1 MIQRTIV
8 RPMKSSGEDSRTS
21 STTTT
26 KVLENPD
33 EIVKQVIHLAET
45 SNGLSIVSVSGGMEL
60 INNSFFDLFRKILD
74 DYRGGQGKGIKW
86 VTNMEGK
93 EGIDLVKK
101 FIDLGM
107 QIRHVKNLSSM
118 NFAVGEKEVNATIE
132 KMEGGKMVQ
141 SLLTSNEPMYIQ
153 HFYSIFE
160 ELWNKGIDA
169 QDRVKALVEGLES
182 ADIEIIPNPKE
193 GIKHAWKVIKSAR
206 KEVLIIFSTANAFR
220 RQIEM
225 GGLALLKEVSKNHLG
240 MVRILIPADNKIVQT
255 IGEVME
261 TSHDINIRTI
271 DESLQT
277 SITIVL
283 VDRKE
288 CVIVESIDDARD
300 NSANAAGLATYSK
313 SKSIVA
319 SYVSIFESLWNQT
332 ELYEQLKESKE
343 QLEQAYEKLKINGK
357 RQKEFIDIAAHEL
370 RNPVQPI
377 LGLAEI
383 LRSKM
388 KTEQEQDFTKE
399 KNVDEGDDI
408 LDVIIRNAIRLKRL
422 TEDILDITRIENQSL
437 TLYKEEFCLNEVI
450 LHAISDTRNQFQKQQ
465 REIIKL
471 ILDSEHGADDLT
483 IAVVADKQ
491 RIVQVVSNLLNNAVK
506 FTKQGVITI
515 RTEKK
520 KKDNNINN
528 DEDEVIVS
536 IKDTGIGIH
545 PQILPKLFTK
555 FVSASPKGTGLGL
568 YICKSIVEA
577 HGGKIWAENNVNG
590 NGATFKF
597 SLPIDKDLL

>member
-1 MIQRTIV
+1 
-8 RPMKSSGEDSRTS
+8 MKSSGEDSRTS

-26 KVLENPD
+26 KVLENSD
-33 EIVKQVIHLAET
+33 EIVKQVIHLAES

-60 INNSFFDLFRKILD
+60 IYNSFFDLYRKILD

-86 VTNMEGK
+86 VINMEGK
-93 EGIDLVKK
+93 EGTDLVKK

-118 NFAVGEKEVNATIE
+118 NFAVGDKEVNATIE

-141 SLLTSNEPMYIQ
+141 SLLTSNEPLYIQ

-169 QDRVKALVEGLES
+169 QDRIKAIEEGQES
-182 ADIEIIPNPKE
+182 ADIEIIPNPTE

-206 KEVLIIFSTANAFR
+206 KEVLIIYSTANAFR
-220 RQIEM
+220 RQIEN
-225 GGLALLKEVSKNHLG
+225 GGLALLKEVSKNLLG
-240 MVRILIPADNKIVQT
+240 KVRILIPADNKIVQT
-255 IGEVME
+255 IREVME
-261 TSHDINIRTI
+261 TSPDINIRTI
-271 DESLQT
+271 EESLQT
-277 SITIVL
+277 RITIVL
-283 VDRKE
+283 VDRKD
-288 CVIVESIDDARD
+288 CVIVESIDYPRD
-300 NSANAAGLATYSK
+300 NSADAAGLATYSK

-332 ELYEQLKESKE
+332 ELYEQLKESKK

-388 KTEQEQDFTKE
+388 KVEEEQDFTRE
-399 KNVDEGDDI
+399 KTIFDGNDI
-408 LDVIIRNAIRLKRL
+408 VDVIIRNAIRLKRL

-450 LHAISDTRNQFQKQQ
+450 LHAIADTRNQFQKQQ

-471 ILDSEHGADDLT
+471 ILDSEQGRDDLT
-483 IAVVADKQ
+483 IAVVADK
-491 RIVQVVSNLLNNAVK
+491 
-506 FTKQGVITI
+506 
-515 RTEKK
+515 
-520 KKDNNINN
+520 
-528 DEDEVIVS
+528 
-536 IKDTGIGIH
+536 
-545 PQILPKLFTK
+545 
-555 FVSASPKGTGLGL
+555 
-568 YICKSIVEA
+568 
-577 HGGKIWAENNVNG
+577 ENYSG
-590 NGATFKF
+590 CF
-597 SLPIDKDLL
+597 

>member
-60 INNSFFDLFRKILD
+60 IYNSFFDLFRKILD

-399 KNVDEGDDI
+399 KNVDEGDDM

-471 ILDSEHGADDLT
+471 ILDSEHGTDDLT

>member
-1 MIQRTIV
+1 M
-8 RPMKSSGEDSRTS
+8 
-21 STTTT
+21 
-26 KVLENPD
+26 
-33 EIVKQVIHLAET
+33 KQVIHLAES

-60 INNSFFDLFRKILD
+60 IYNSFFDLYRKILD

-86 VTNMEGK
+86 VINMEGK
-93 EGIDLVKK
+93 EGTDLVKK

-118 NFAVGEKEVNATIE
+118 NFAVGDKEVNATIE

-141 SLLTSNEPMYIQ
+141 SLLTSNEPLYIQ

-169 QDRVKALVEGLES
+169 QDRIKAIEEGQES

-193 GIKHAWKVIKSAR
+193 GMKHAWKVIKSAR
-206 KEVLIIFSTANAFR
+206 KEVLIIYSTANAFR
-220 RQIEM
+220 RQIEND
-225 GGLALLKEVSKNHLG
+225 GLALLKEVSKNLLG
-240 MVRILIPADNKIVQT
+240 KVRILIPADNKIVQT
-255 IGEVME
+255 IREVME
-261 TSHDINIRTI
+261 TSPDINIRTI
-271 DESLQT
+271 EESLQT
-277 SITIVL
+277 RITIVL
-283 VDRKE
+283 VDRKD
-288 CVIVESIDDARD
+288 CVIVESIDYARD
-300 NSANAAGLATYSK
+300 NSADAAGLATYSN

-332 ELYEQLKESKE
+332 ELYEQLKESKK

-388 KTEQEQDFTKE
+388 KVEEEQDFTRE
-399 KNVDEGDDI
+399 KTIFDGNDI
-408 LDVIIRNAIRLKRL
+408 VDVIIRNAIRLKRL

-450 LHAISDTRNQFQKQQ
+450 LHAIADTRNQFQKQQ
-465 REIIKL
+465 REIIKF
-471 ILDSEHGADDLT
+471 ILDSEQGKDDLT
-483 IAVVADKQ
+483 IAVVADKH
-491 RIVQVVSNLLNNAVK
+491 RIIQVVSNLLNNAVK

-515 RTEKK
+515 STAKK
-520 KKDNNINN
+520 KKDNNNSIE
-528 DEDEVIVS
+528 EDEVIVS
-536 IKDTGIGIH
+536 IRDTGIGIH
-545 PQILPKLFTK
+545 PQVLPKLFTK
-555 FVSASPKGTGLGL
+555 FVSTSPKGTGLGL

-577 HGGKIWAENNVNG
+577 HGGKIWAENNADG
-590 NGATFKF
+590 DGATFMF
-597 SLPIDKDLL
+597 SLPIDKDL

>member
-1 MIQRTIV
+1 
-8 RPMKSSGEDSRTS
+8 MKSSGEDSRTS

-26 KVLENPD
+26 KVLENSD
-33 EIVKQVIHLAET
+33 EIVKQVIHLAES

-60 INNSFFDLFRKILD
+60 IYNSFFDLYRKILD

-86 VTNMEGK
+86 VINMEGK
-93 EGIDLVKK
+93 EGTDLVKK

-118 NFAVGEKEVNATIE
+118 NFAVGDKEVNATIE

-141 SLLTSNEPMYIQ
+141 SLLTSNEPLYIQ

-169 QDRVKALVEGLES
+169 QDRIKAIEEGQES

-193 GIKHAWKVIKSAR
+193 GMKLAWKVIKSAR
-206 KEVLIIFSTANAFR
+206 KEVLIIYSTANAFR
-220 RQIEM
+220 RQIEN
-225 GGLALLKEVSKNHLG
+225 GGLALLKEVSKNLLG
-240 MVRILIPADNKIVQT
+240 KVRILIPADNKIVQT
-255 IGEVME
+255 IREVME
-261 TSHDINIRTI
+261 TSPDINIRTI
-271 DESLQT
+271 EESLQT
-277 SITIVL
+277 RITIVL
-283 VDRKE
+283 VDRKD
-288 CVIVESIDDARD
+288 CVIVESIDYARD
-300 NSANAAGLATYSK
+300 NSADAAGLATYSN

-332 ELYEQLKESKE
+332 ELYEQLKESKK

-388 KTEQEQDFTKE
+388 KVEEEQDFTRE
-399 KNVDEGDDI
+399 KTIFDGNDI
-408 LDVIIRNAIRLKRL
+408 VDVIIRNAIRLKRL

-450 LHAISDTRNQFQKQQ
+450 LHAIADTRNQFQKQQ
-465 REIIKL
+465 REIIKF
-471 ILDSEHGADDLT
+471 ILDSEQGKDDLT
-483 IAVVADKQ
+483 IAVVADKH
-491 RIVQVVSNLLNNAVK
+491 RIIQVVSNLLNNAVK

-515 RTEKK
+515 STAKK
-520 KKDNNINN
+520 KKDNNNSIE
-528 DEDEVIVS
+528 EDEVIVS
-536 IKDTGIGIH
+536 IRDTGIGIH
-545 PQILPKLFTK
+545 PQVLPKLFTK
-555 FVSASPKGTGLGL
+555 FVSTSPKGTGLGL

-577 HGGKIWAENNVNG
+577 HGGKIWAENNADCD
-590 NGATFKF
+590 GATFMF
-597 SLPIDKDLL
+597 SLPIDKDL

>member
-1 MIQRTIV
+1 
-8 RPMKSSGEDSRTS
+8 MKSSGEDSRGSTS
-21 STTTT
+21 STT
-26 KVLENPD
+26 KVLENPE
-33 EIVKQVIHLAET
+33 EIVKQVILLTET

-60 INNSFFDLFRKILD
+60 IYNSFFDLYRKILD

-86 VTNMEGK
+86 VINMEGK

-118 NFAVGEKEVNATIE
+118 NFAVGENEVNATIE

-141 SLLTSNEPMYIQ
+141 SMLTSNEPMYIE

-169 QDRVKALVEGLES
+169 QDRIKAIEEGLES
-182 ADIEIIPNPKE
+182 ADIEIITNPKE
-193 GIKHAWKVIKSAR
+193 GIKHAWKVIGSAR

-220 RQIEM
+220 HKSEM
-225 GGLALLKEVSKNHLG
+225 GGLALLKEVSKNLLG
-240 MVRILIPADNKIVQT
+240 KVRILIPADKKIVQT
-255 IGEVME
+255 VGEVME
-261 TSHDINIRTI
+261 TSPDINIRTI
-271 DESLQT
+271 EESLQT
-277 SITIVL
+277 RITIVL
-283 VDRKE
+283 VDRTE
-288 CVIVESIDDARD
+288 CVIVESIDDARN
-300 NSANAAGLATYSK
+300 NSADAAGLATYSK

-332 ELYEQLKESKE
+332 ELYEQLKQSKKE
-343 QLEQAYEKLKINGK
+343 LEQAYEKLKINWN
-357 RQKEFIDIAAHEL
+357 RQKEFIDIAADEL

-388 KTEQEQDFTKE
+388 KVEEGQDFTRE
-399 KNVDEGDDI
+399 KTIYDGNDI
-408 LDVIIRNAIRLKRL
+408 VDVIIRNAIRLKRL

-437 TLYKEEFCLNEVI
+437 TLYKEEFCLDEVV
-450 LHAISDTRNQFQKQQ
+450 LHAIADTRNQFQKQE
-465 REIIKL
+465 RENIKL
-471 ILDSEHGADDLT
+471 ILDSDDLT
-483 IAVVADKQ
+483 ITVLADKQ
-491 RIVQVVSNLLNNAVK
+491 RIIQVVSNILNNAVK

-515 RTEKK
+515 RTAKK
-520 KKDNNINN
+520 KKDNNNN
-528 DEDEVIVS
+528 SEEDEVIVS
-536 IKDTGIGIH
+536 IRDTGIGIH

-568 YICKSIVEA
+568 YICKSIIQDSWWQALGRE
-577 HGGKIWAENNVNG
+577 
-590 NGATFKF
+590 
-597 SLPIDKDLL
+597 

>member
-1 MIQRTIV
+1 
-8 RPMKSSGEDSRTS
+8 MKSSGEDSRAS
-21 STTTT
+21 STTITR
-26 KVLENPD
+26 VLENPD

-45 SNGLSIVSVSGGMEL
+45 SKGLSIVSVSGGMEL
-60 INNSFFDLFRKILD
+60 IYNSFFDLYRKILD

-86 VTNMEGK
+86 VINMEGK
-93 EGIDLVKK
+93 ESIDLVRK
-101 FIDLGM
+101 FVDLGM

-153 HFYSIFE
+153 HFYTIFE

-169 QDRVKALVEGLES
+169 QDRIKAIEEGLES

-225 GGLALLKEVSKNHLG
+225 GGLALLKEVSKDLLG
-240 MVRILIPADNKIVQT
+240 KVRILVPTDNKVVQT

-261 TSHDINIRTI
+261 TSPDINIRTI
-271 DESLQT
+271 EESLQT
-277 SITIVL
+277 RITIVL

-288 CVIVESIDDARD
+288 CVIVESIDDASN
-300 NSANAAGLATYSK
+300 NSADAAGLATYSK
-313 SKSIVA
+313 SKSIVS
-319 SYVSIFESLWNQT
+319 SYVSIFESLWNQA
-332 ELYEQLKESKE
+332 ELYEQLKESKS
-343 QLEQAYEKLKINGK
+343 QLEHAYEKLKINGK

-388 KTEQEQDFTKE
+388 KEEEQDFIKE
-399 KNVDEGDDI
+399 KSVDDGNDI
-408 LDVIIRNAIRLKRL
+408 VDVIIRNAIRLKRL

-450 LHAISDTRNQFQKQQ
+450 LHAIADTRNQFQKQQ

-471 ILDSEHGADDLT
+471 ILDSEPGKDDLT

-491 RIVQVVSNLLNNAVK
+491 RIIQVVSNLLNNAVK
-506 FTKQGVITI
+506 FTNQGVITI
-515 RTEKK
+515 RTAKK
-520 KKDNNINN
+520 NKDINI
-528 DEDEVIVS
+528 DGEEDEVIVS
-536 IKDTGIGIH
+536 IRDTGTGIH

-577 HGGKIWAENNVNG
+577 HGGKIWAQNNADG
-590 NGATFKF
+590 IGATFMF
-597 SLPIDKDLL
+597 SLPMDKDL

>member
-1 MIQRTIV
+1 
-8 RPMKSSGEDSRTS
+8 MKSSGEDSRGSTS
-21 STTTT
+21 STT
-26 KVLENPD
+26 KVLENPE
-33 EIVKQVIHLAET
+33 EIVKQVILLAET

-60 INNSFFDLFRKILD
+60 IYNSFFDLYRKILD

-86 VTNMEGK
+86 VINMEGK

-118 NFAVGEKEVNATIE
+118 NFAVGENEVNATIE

-141 SLLTSNEPMYIQ
+141 SMLTSNEPMYIE

-169 QDRVKALVEGLES
+169 QDRIKAIEEGLES
-182 ADIEIIPNPKE
+182 ADIEIITNPKE
-193 GIKHAWKVIKSAR
+193 GIKHAWKVIGSAR

-225 GGLALLKEVSKNHLG
+225 GGLALLKEVSKNLLG
-240 MVRILIPADNKIVQT
+240 KVRILIPADKKIVQT
-255 IGEVME
+255 VGEVME
-261 TSHDINIRTI
+261 TSPDINIRTI
-271 DESLQT
+271 EESLQT
-277 SITIVL
+277 RITIVL
-283 VDRKE
+283 VDRTE
-288 CVIVESIDDARD
+288 CVIVESIDDARN
-300 NSANAAGLATYSK
+300 NSADAAGLATYSK

-332 ELYEQLKESKE
+332 ELYEQLKQSKKE
-343 QLEQAYEKLKINGK
+343 LEQAYEKLKINWN

-388 KTEQEQDFTKE
+388 KVEEGQDFTRE
-399 KNVDEGDDI
+399 KTIYDGNDI
-408 LDVIIRNAIRLKRL
+408 GDVIIRNAIRLKRL

-437 TLYKEEFCLNEVI
+437 TLYKEEFCLDEVV
-450 LHAISDTRNQFQKQQ
+450 LHAIADTRNQFQKQQ
-465 REIIKL
+465 RENIKL
-471 ILDSEHGADDLT
+471 ILDSDDLT
-483 IAVVADKQ
+483 ITVLADKQ
-491 RIVQVVSNLLNNAVK
+491 RIIQVVSNILNNAVK

-515 RTEKK
+515 RTAKK
-520 KKDNNINN
+520 KKDNNNN
-528 DEDEVIVS
+528 SEEDEVIVS
-536 IKDTGIGIH
+536 IRDTGIGIH

-568 YICKSIVEA
+568 YICKSIIQA
-577 HGGKIWAENNVNG
+577 HGGKLWAENNADG
-590 NGATFKF
+590 KGATFTF
-597 SLPIDKDLL
+597 SLPLSEEPF

>member
-1 MIQRTIV
+1 MSIV
-8 RPMKSSGEDSRTS
+8 RRMKSSGEDSRTS

-26 KVLENPD
+26 KVLENSD
-33 EIVKQVIHLAET
+33 EIVKQVIHLAES

-60 INNSFFDLFRKILD
+60 IYNSFFDLYRKILD

-86 VTNMEGK
+86 VINMEGK
-93 EGIDLVKK
+93 EGTDLVKK

-118 NFAVGEKEVNATIE
+118 NFAVGDKEVNATIE

-141 SLLTSNEPMYIQ
+141 SLLTSNEPLYIQ

-169 QDRVKALVEGLES
+169 QDRIKAIEEGQES
-182 ADIEIIPNPKE
+182 ADIEIIPNPTE

-206 KEVLIIFSTANAFR
+206 KEVLIIYSTANAFR
-220 RQIEM
+220 RQIEN
-225 GGLALLKEVSKNHLG
+225 GGLALLKEVSKNLLG
-240 MVRILIPADNKIVQT
+240 KVRILIPADNKIVQT
-255 IGEVME
+255 IREVME
-261 TSHDINIRTI
+261 TSPDINIRTI
-271 DESLQT
+271 EESLQT
-277 SITIVL
+277 RITIVL
-283 VDRKE
+283 VDRKD
-288 CVIVESIDDARD
+288 CVIVESIDYPRD
-300 NSANAAGLATYSK
+300 NSADAAGLATYSK

-332 ELYEQLKESKE
+332 ELYEQLKESKK

-388 KTEQEQDFTKE
+388 KVEEEQDFTRE
-399 KNVDEGDDI
+399 KTIFDGNDI
-408 LDVIIRNAIRLKRL
+408 VDVIIRNAIRLKRL

-450 LHAISDTRNQFQKQQ
+450 LHAIADTRNQFQKQQ

-471 ILDSEHGADDLT
+471 ILDSEQGKDDLT

-491 RIVQVVSNLLNNAVK
+491 RIIQVVSNLLNNAVK

-515 RTEKK
+515 STAKK
-520 KKDNNINN
+520 KKDNNNSIE
-528 DEDEVIVS
+528 EDEVIVS
-536 IKDTGIGIH
+536 IRDTGIGIH
-545 PQILPKLFTK
+545 PQVLPKLFTK
-555 FVSASPKGTGLGL
+555 FVSTSPKGTGLGL

-577 HGGKIWAENNVNG
+577 HGGKIWAENNADG
-590 NGATFKF
+590 DGATFMF
-597 SLPIDKDLL
+597 SLPIDKDL

>member
-1 MIQRTIV
+1 
-8 RPMKSSGEDSRTS
+8 
-21 STTTT
+21 
-26 KVLENPD
+26 
-33 EIVKQVIHLAET
+33 
-45 SNGLSIVSVSGGMEL
+45 VSGGMEL
-60 INNSFFDLFRKILD
+60 IYNSFFDLYRKILD

-86 VTNMEGK
+86 VINMEGK
-93 EGIDLVKK
+93 EGTDLVKK

-118 NFAVGEKEVNATIE
+118 NFAVGDKEVNATIE

-141 SLLTSNEPMYIQ
+141 SLLTSNEPLYIQ

-169 QDRVKALVEGLES
+169 QDRIKAIEEGQES

-206 KEVLIIFSTANAFR
+206 KEVLIIYSTANAFR
-220 RQIEM
+220 RQIEN
-225 GGLALLKEVSKNHLG
+225 GGLALLKEVSKNLLG
-240 MVRILIPADNKIVQT
+240 KVRILIPADNKIVQT
-255 IGEVME
+255 IREVME
-261 TSHDINIRTI
+261 TSPDINIRTI
-271 DESLQT
+271 EESLQT
-277 SITIVL
+277 RITIVL
-283 VDRKE
+283 VDRKD
-288 CVIVESIDDARD
+288 CVIVESIDYARD
-300 NSANAAGLATYSK
+300 NSADAAGLATYSN

-332 ELYEQLKESKE
+332 ELYEQLKESKK

-388 KTEQEQDFTKE
+388 KVEEEQDFTRE
-399 KNVDEGDDI
+399 KTIFDGNDI
-408 LDVIIRNAIRLKRL
+408 VDVIIRNAIRLKRL

-450 LHAISDTRNQFQKQQ
+450 LHAIADTRNQFQKQQ

-471 ILDSEHGADDLT
+471 ILDSEQGKDDLT
-483 IAVVADKQ
+483 IAVVADKH
-491 RIVQVVSNLLNNAVK
+491 RIIQVVSNLLNNAVK

-515 RTEKK
+515 STAKK
-520 KKDNNINN
+520 KKDNNNSIE
-528 DEDEVIVS
+528 EDEVIVS
-536 IKDTGIGIH
+536 IRDTGIGIH
-545 PQILPKLFTK
+545 PQVLPKLFTK
-555 FVSASPKGTGLGL
+555 FVSTSPKGTGLGL

-577 HGGKIWAENNVNG
+577 HGGKIWAENNADG
-590 NGATFKF
+590 DGATFMF
-597 SLPIDKDLL
+597 SLPIDKDL

>member
-1 MIQRTIV
+1 
-8 RPMKSSGEDSRTS
+8 MKSSGEDSRAS
-21 STTTT
+21 STTITR
-26 KVLENPD
+26 VLENPD

-45 SNGLSIVSVSGGMEL
+45 SKGLSIVSVSGGMEL
-60 INNSFFDLFRKILD
+60 IYNSFFDLYRKILD

-86 VTNMEGK
+86 VINMEGK
-93 EGIDLVKK
+93 ESIDLVRK
-101 FIDLGM
+101 FVDLGM

-153 HFYSIFE
+153 HFYTIFE

-169 QDRVKALVEGLES
+169 QDRIKAIEEGLES

-225 GGLALLKEVSKNHLG
+225 GGLALLKEVSKDLLG
-240 MVRILIPADNKIVQT
+240 KVRILVPTDNKVVQT

-261 TSHDINIRTI
+261 TSPDINIRTI
-271 DESLQT
+271 EESLQT
-277 SITIVL
+277 RITIVL

-288 CVIVESIDDARD
+288 CVIVESIDDASN

-313 SKSIVA
+313 SKSTVS
-319 SYVSIFESLWNQT
+319 SYVSIFETLWNQA
-332 ELYEQLKESKE
+332 ELYEQLKESKS
-343 QLEQAYEKLKINGK
+343 QLEHAYEKLKINGK

-388 KTEQEQDFTKE
+388 KEEEQDFIKE
-399 KNVDEGDDI
+399 KSVDDGNDI
-408 LDVIIRNAIRLKRL
+408 VDVIIRNAIRLKRL

-450 LHAISDTRNQFQKQQ
+450 LHAIADTRNQFQKQQ

-471 ILDSEHGADDLT
+471 ILDSEPGKDDLT

-491 RIVQVVSNLLNNAVK
+491 RIIQVVSNLLNNAVK
-506 FTKQGVITI
+506 FTNQGVITI
-515 RTEKK
+515 RTAKK
-520 KKDNNINN
+520 NKDINI
-528 DEDEVIVS
+528 DGEEDEVIVS
-536 IKDTGIGIH
+536 IRDTGTGIH

-577 HGGKIWAENNVNG
+577 HGGKIWAQNNADG
-590 NGATFKF
+590 IGATFMF
-597 SLPIDKDLL
+597 SLPMDKDL

>member
-1 MIQRTIV
+1 
-8 RPMKSSGEDSRTS
+8 
-21 STTTT
+21 
-26 KVLENPD
+26 
-33 EIVKQVIHLAET
+33 VKQVIHLAES
-45 SNGLSIVSVSGGMEL
+45 SNGLSIVSVSGAMEL
-60 INNSFFDLFRKILD
+60 IYNSFFDLYRKILD

-86 VTNMEGK
+86 VINMEGK
-93 EGIDLVKK
+93 EGTDLVKK

-118 NFAVGEKEVNATIE
+118 NFAVGDKEVNATIE

-141 SLLTSNEPMYIQ
+141 SLLTSNEPLYIQ

-169 QDRVKALVEGLES
+169 QDRIKAIEEGQES

-193 GIKHAWKVIKSAR
+193 GMKHAWKVIKSAR
-206 KEVLIIFSTANAFR
+206 KEVLIIYSTANAFR
-220 RQIEM
+220 RQIEN
-225 GGLALLKEVSKNHLG
+225 GGLALLKEVSKNLLG
-240 MVRILIPADNKIVQT
+240 KVRILIPADNKIVQT
-255 IGEVME
+255 IREVME
-261 TSHDINIRTI
+261 TSPDINIRTI
-271 DESLQT
+271 EESLQT
-277 SITIVL
+277 RITIVL
-283 VDRKE
+283 VDRKD
-288 CVIVESIDDARD
+288 CVIVESIDYARD
-300 NSANAAGLATYSK
+300 NSADAAGLATYSN

-332 ELYEQLKESKE
+332 ELYEQLKESKK

-388 KTEQEQDFTKE
+388 KVEEEQDFTRE
-399 KNVDEGDDI
+399 KTIFDGNDI
-408 LDVIIRNAIRLKRL
+408 VDVIIRNAIRLKRL

-450 LHAISDTRNQFQKQQ
+450 LHAIADTRNQFQKQQ
-465 REIIKL
+465 REIIKF
-471 ILDSEHGADDLT
+471 ILDSEQGKDDLT
-483 IAVVADKQ
+483 IAVVADKH
-491 RIVQVVSNLLNNAVK
+491 RIIQVVSNLLNNAVK

-515 RTEKK
+515 STAKK
-520 KKDNNINN
+520 KKDNNNSIE
-528 DEDEVIVS
+528 EDEVIVS
-536 IKDTGIGIH
+536 IRDTGIGIH
-545 PQILPKLFTK
+545 PQVLPKLFTK
-555 FVSASPKGTGLGL
+555 FVSTSPKGTGLGL

-577 HGGKIWAENNVNG
+577 HGGKIWAENNADG
-590 NGATFKF
+590 DGATFMF
-597 SLPIDKDLL
+597 SLPIDKDL

>member
-1 MIQRTIV
+1 
-8 RPMKSSGEDSRTS
+8 MKSSGEDSRGS
-21 STTTT
+21 TT
-26 KVLENPD
+26 KVLENPE

-45 SNGLSIVSVSGGMEL
+45 SNGLSIVSVSGGMQL
-60 INNSFFDLFRKILD
+60 IYNSFFDLYRKILD

-86 VTNMEGK
+86 VINMEGK

-118 NFAVGEKEVNATIE
+118 NFAVGENEVNATIE

-141 SLLTSNEPMYIQ
+141 SMLTSNEPMYIQ

-169 QDRVKALVEGLES
+169 QDRIKAIEEGLES
-182 ADIEIIPNPKE
+182 ADIEIITNPKE
-193 GIKHAWKVIKSAR
+193 GIKHAWKVIRSAR

-220 RQIEM
+220 RQIEI
-225 GGLALLKEVSKNHLG
+225 GGLALLKEVSKNLLG
-240 MVRILIPADNKIVQT
+240 KVRILIPADKKIVQT

-261 TSHDINIRTI
+261 TSPDINIRTI
-271 DESLQT
+271 EESLQT
-277 SITIVL
+277 RITIVL
-283 VDRKE
+283 VDRTE

-300 NSANAAGLATYSK
+300 NSAVAAGLSTYSK

-332 ELYEQLKESKE
+332 ELYEQLKQSKKD
-343 QLEQAYEKLKINGK
+343 LELAYEKLKINGN
-357 RQKEFIDIAAHEL
+357 RQKEFIDIVAHEL

-388 KTEQEQDFTKE
+388 KVEEGQDFTRDKTIYDG
-399 KNVDEGDDI
+399 NDI
-408 LDVIIRNAIRLKRL
+408 VDVIIRNAIRLKRL

-437 TLYKEEFCLNEVI
+437 TLYKEEFCLNEVV
-450 LHAISDTRNQFQKQQ
+450 LHVIADTRNQFQKQE
-465 REIIKL
+465 RENIKL
-471 ILDSEHGADDLT
+471 ILDSDDLT
-483 IAVVADKQ
+483 ITVHADKQ
-491 RIVQVVSNLLNNAVK
+491 RIIQVVSNLLNNAVK

-515 RTEKK
+515 RTAK
-520 KKDNNINN
+520 KKDNNNN
-528 DEDEVIVS
+528 SEEVIVS
-536 IKDTGIGIH
+536 IRDTGLGIH

-568 YICKSIVEA
+568 YICKSIIQA
-577 HGGKIWAENNVNG
+577 HGGKLWAENNADG
-590 NGATFKF
+590 KGATFTF
-597 SLPIDKDLL
+597 SLPLSEEPF

>member
-1 MIQRTIV
+1 MSIV
-8 RPMKSSGEDSRTS
+8 RRMKSSGEDSRTS

-26 KVLENPD
+26 KVLENSD
-33 EIVKQVIHLAET
+33 EIVKQVIHLAES

-60 INNSFFDLFRKILD
+60 IYNSFFDLYRKILD

-86 VTNMEGK
+86 VINMEGK
-93 EGIDLVKK
+93 EGTDLVKK

-118 NFAVGEKEVNATIE
+118 NFAVGDKEVNATIE

-141 SLLTSNEPMYIQ
+141 SLLTSNEPLYIQ

-160 ELWNKGIDA
+160 ELWNKGIDT
-169 QDRVKALVEGLES
+169 QDRIKAIEEGQES
-182 ADIEIIPNPKE
+182 ADIEIIPNPTE

-206 KEVLIIFSTANAFR
+206 KEVLIIYSTANAFR
-220 RQIEM
+220 RQIEN
-225 GGLALLKEVSKNHLG
+225 GGLALLKEVSKNLLG
-240 MVRILIPADNKIVQT
+240 KVRILIPADNKIVQT
-255 IGEVME
+255 IREVME
-261 TSHDINIRTI
+261 TSPDINIRTI
-271 DESLQT
+271 EESLQT
-277 SITIVL
+277 RITIVL
-283 VDRKE
+283 VDRKD
-288 CVIVESIDDARD
+288 CVIVESIDYPRD
-300 NSANAAGLATYSK
+300 NSAAAAGLATYSK

-332 ELYEQLKESKE
+332 ELYEQLKESKK

-388 KTEQEQDFTKE
+388 KVEEEQDFTRE
-399 KNVDEGDDI
+399 KTIFDGNDI
-408 LDVIIRNAIRLKRL
+408 VDVIIRNAIRLKRL

-437 TLYKEEFCLNEVI
+437 TLYKEEFCINEVI
-450 LHAISDTRNQFQKQQ
+450 LHAIADTRNQFQKQQ

-471 ILDSEHGADDLT
+471 ILDSEQGKDDLT
-483 IAVVADKQ
+483 IAVVADKH
-491 RIVQVVSNLLNNAVK
+491 RIIQVVSNLLNNAVR

-515 RTEKK
+515 STAKK
-520 KKDNNINN
+520 KKDNNNSIE
-528 DEDEVIVS
+528 EDEVIVS
-536 IKDTGIGIH
+536 IRDTGIGIH
-545 PQILPKLFTK
+545 PQVLPKLFTK
-555 FVSASPKGTGLGL
+555 FVSTSPKGTGLGL

-577 HGGKIWAENNVNG
+577 RGGKIWAENNADG
-590 NGATFKF
+590 DGATFMF
-597 SLPIDKDLL
+597 SLPIDKDL

>member
-1 MIQRTIV
+1 
-8 RPMKSSGEDSRTS
+8 MKSSGEDSRTS

-26 KVLENPD
+26 KVLEDSD
-33 EIVKQVIHLAET
+33 EIVKQVIHLAES

-60 INNSFFDLFRKILD
+60 IYNSFFDLYRKILD

-86 VTNMEGK
+86 VINMEGK
-93 EGIDLVKK
+93 EGTDLVKK

-118 NFAVGEKEVNATIE
+118 NFAVGDKEVNATIE

-141 SLLTSNEPMYIQ
+141 SLLTSNEPLYIQ

-169 QDRVKALVEGLES
+169 QDRIKAIEEGQES

-206 KEVLIIFSTANAFR
+206 KEVLIIYSTANAFR
-220 RQIEM
+220 RQIEND
-225 GGLALLKEVSKNHLG
+225 GLALLKEVSKNLLG
-240 MVRILIPADNKIVQT
+240 KVRILIPADNKIVQT
-255 IGEVME
+255 IREVME
-261 TSHDINIRTI
+261 TSPDINIRTI
-271 DESLQT
+271 EESLQT
-277 SITIVL
+277 RITIVL
-283 VDRKE
+283 VDRKD
-288 CVIVESIDDARD
+288 CVIVESIDYARD
-300 NSANAAGLATYSK
+300 NSADAAGLATYSN

-332 ELYEQLKESKE
+332 ELYEQLKESKK

-388 KTEQEQDFTKE
+388 KVEEEQDFTRE
-399 KNVDEGDDI
+399 KTIFDGNDI
-408 LDVIIRNAIRLKRL
+408 VDVIIRNAIRLKRL

-450 LHAISDTRNQFQKQQ
+450 LHAIADTRNQFQKQQ

-471 ILDSEHGADDLT
+471 ILDSEQGKDDLT
-483 IAVVADKQ
+483 IAVVADKH
-491 RIVQVVSNLLNNAVK
+491 RIIQVVSNLLNNATK

-515 RTEKK
+515 STAKK
-520 KKDNNINN
+520 KKDNNNSIE
-528 DEDEVIVS
+528 EDEVIVS
-536 IKDTGIGIH
+536 IRDTGIGIH
-545 PQILPKLFTK
+545 PQVLPKLFTK
-555 FVSASPKGTGLGL
+555 FVSTSPKGTGLGL

-577 HGGKIWAENNVNG
+577 HGGKIWAENNADG
-590 NGATFKF
+590 DGATFMF
-597 SLPIDKDLL
+597 SLPIDKDL

>member
-1 MIQRTIV
+1 
-8 RPMKSSGEDSRTS
+8 MKSSGEDSRTS

-26 KVLENPD
+26 KVLENSD
-33 EIVKQVIHLAET
+33 EIVKQVIHLAES

-60 INNSFFDLFRKILD
+60 IYNSFFDLYRKILD

-86 VTNMEGK
+86 VINMEGK
-93 EGIDLVKK
+93 EGTDLVKK

-118 NFAVGEKEVNATIE
+118 NFAVGDKEVNATIE

-141 SLLTSNEPMYIQ
+141 SLLTSNEPLYIQ

-169 QDRVKALVEGLES
+169 QDRIKAIEEGQES

-193 GIKHAWKVIKSAR
+193 GMKLAWKVIKSAR
-206 KEVLIIFSTANAFR
+206 KEVLIIYSTANAFR
-220 RQIEM
+220 RQIEN
-225 GGLALLKEVSKNHLG
+225 GGLALLKEVSKNLLG
-240 MVRILIPADNKIVQT
+240 KVRILIPADNKIVQT
-255 IGEVME
+255 IREVME
-261 TSHDINIRTI
+261 TSPDINIRTI
-271 DESLQT
+271 EESLQT
-277 SITIVL
+277 RITIVL
-283 VDRKE
+283 VDRKD
-288 CVIVESIDDARD
+288 CVIVESIDYARD
-300 NSANAAGLATYSK
+300 NSADAAGLATYSN

-332 ELYEQLKESKE
+332 ELYEQLKESKK

-388 KTEQEQDFTKE
+388 KVEEEQDFTRE
-399 KNVDEGDDI
+399 KTIFDGNDI
-408 LDVIIRNAIRLKRL
+408 VDVIIRNAIRLKRL

-450 LHAISDTRNQFQKQQ
+450 LHAIADTRNQFQKQQ
-465 REIIKL
+465 REIIKF
-471 ILDSEHGADDLT
+471 ILDSEQGKDDLT
-483 IAVVADKQ
+483 IAVVADKH
-491 RIVQVVSNLLNNAVK
+491 RIIQVVSNLLNNAVK

-515 RTEKK
+515 STAKK
-520 KKDNNINN
+520 KKDNNNSIE
-528 DEDEVIVS
+528 EDEVIVS
-536 IKDTGIGIH
+536 IRDTGIGIH
-545 PQILPKLFTK
+545 PQVLPKLFTK
-555 FVSASPKGTGLGL
+555 FVSTSPKGTGLGL

-577 HGGKIWAENNVNG
+577 HGGKIWAENNADG
-590 NGATFKF
+590 DGATFMF
-597 SLPIDKDLL
+597 SLPIDKDL

>member
-1 MIQRTIV
+1 MSIV
-8 RPMKSSGEDSRTS
+8 RSSRTS

-26 KVLENPD
+26 KVLENSD
-33 EIVKQVIHLAET
+33 EIVKQVIHLAES

-60 INNSFFDLFRKILD
+60 IYNSFFDLYRKILD

-86 VTNMEGK
+86 VINMEGK
-93 EGIDLVKK
+93 EGTDLVKK

-118 NFAVGEKEVNATIE
+118 NFAVGDKEVNATIE

-141 SLLTSNEPMYIQ
+141 SLLTSNEPLYIQ

-169 QDRVKALVEGLES
+169 QDRIKAIEEGQES

-193 GIKHAWKVIKSAR
+193 GMKHAWKVIKYAR
-206 KEVLIIFSTANAFR
+206 KEVLIIYSTANAFR
-220 RQIEM
+220 RQIEN
-225 GGLALLKEVSKNHLG
+225 GGLALLKEVSKNLLG
-240 MVRILIPADNKIVQT
+240 KVRILIPADNKIVQT
-255 IGEVME
+255 IREVME
-261 TSHDINIRTI
+261 TSPDINIRTI
-271 DESLQT
+271 EESLQT
-277 SITIVL
+277 RITIVL
-283 VDRKE
+283 VDRKD
-288 CVIVESIDDARD
+288 CVIVESIDYARD
-300 NSANAAGLATYSK
+300 NSADAAGLATYSN

-332 ELYEQLKESKE
+332 ELYEQLKESKK

-388 KTEQEQDFTKE
+388 KVEEEQDFTRE
-399 KNVDEGDDI
+399 KTIFDGNDI
-408 LDVIIRNAIRLKRL
+408 VDVIIRNAIRLKRL

-450 LHAISDTRNQFQKQQ
+450 LHAIADTRNQFQKQQ
-465 REIIKL
+465 REIIKF
-471 ILDSEHGADDLT
+471 ILDSEQGKDDLT
-483 IAVVADKQ
+483 IAVVADKH
-491 RIVQVVSNLLNNAVK
+491 RIIQVVSNLLNNAVK

-515 RTEKK
+515 STAKK
-520 KKDNNINN
+520 KKDNNNSIE
-528 DEDEVIVS
+528 EDEVIVS
-536 IKDTGIGIH
+536 IRDTGIGIH
-545 PQILPKLFTK
+545 PQVLPKLFTK
-555 FVSASPKGTGLGL
+555 FVSTSPKGTGLGL

-577 HGGKIWAENNVNG
+577 HGGKIWAENNADG
-590 NGATFKF
+590 DGATFMF
-597 SLPIDKDLL
+597 SLPIDKDL